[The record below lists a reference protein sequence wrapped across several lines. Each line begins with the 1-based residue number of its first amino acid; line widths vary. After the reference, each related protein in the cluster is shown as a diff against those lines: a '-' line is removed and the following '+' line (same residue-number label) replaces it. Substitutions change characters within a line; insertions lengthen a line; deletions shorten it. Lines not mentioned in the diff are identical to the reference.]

1 MNIEEFIGCCKL
13 YSMVV
18 VTKLYGRFFKKETN
32 SVLLS
37 MECALISST
46 ALLEK

>member
-1 MNIEEFIGCCKL
+1 MEG
-13 YSMVV
+13 
-18 VTKLYGRFFKKETN
+18 FFKKETN

-46 ALLEK
+46 ALIEK